1 MLKKVLEKSRLK
13 SEAKNGAKIDT
24 LYEIYPGGSDITMK
38 IGEMVSE
45 FHELFQHPIAADIT
59 PELLELRAGLIRE
72 EAVDEAAEAV
82 EHLDMDK
89 VLDAMADGLYVGI
102 GTLISVRGGVVN
114 AMAHFTKEQSEDI
127 YTSYV
132 HAHSKK
138 PQEDIILGLSQ
149 FGVAAE
155 ELEVIAAKIR
165 SGYADS
171 TSLAVDLRGAMNCIY
186 VASQMVYHLA
196 DLMNVPVVDLV
207 AEVHRSNMTKLWPSD
222 AEQRTKL
229 VEGCKY
235 DKNDLAFRVAEG
247 RDGMI
252 GYRISDGKILKS
264 PTYESADLSKFVD
277 MAIDSVIGRHFF

>member
-13 SEAKNGAKIDT
+13 SEAKNGAEIDT
-24 LYEIYPGGSDITMK
+24 LYEIYPGGIDITMK

-59 PELLELRAGLIRE
+59 PELLELRARLIRE

-82 EHLDMDK
+82 EHLDMYK

-102 GTLISVRGGVVN
+102 GTLISLRGGVAN
-114 AMAHFTKEQSEDI
+114 AMAHFTKEQSEGI
-127 YTSYV
+127 YTGYV

-149 FGVAAE
+149 FGVAVE
-155 ELEVIAAKIR
+155 ELEIIAAKIR

-171 TSLAVDLRGAMNCIY
+171 TSLAVDLRGAMNRIY

-207 AEVHRSNMTKLWPSD
+207 AEVHRSNMTKLWPAD
-222 AEQRTKL
+222 AELRTKL
-229 VEGCKY
+229 VAKCKY
-235 DKNDLAFRVAEG
+235 DKDDLAFRVAEG

-264 PTYESADLSKFVD
+264 PTYDSADLSRFVD
-277 MAIDSVIGRHFF
+277 MAMNSIIGRHFF

>member
-13 SEAKNGAKIDT
+13 SEAKNGAEIDT
-24 LYEIYPGGSDITMK
+24 LYEIYPGGIDITMK

-59 PELLELRAGLIRE
+59 PELLELRARLICE
-72 EAVDEAAEAV
+72 EAVDEAAEAI
-82 EHLDMDK
+82 ENLDMYK

-102 GTLISVRGGVVN
+102 GTLISVRGGVAN

-127 YTSYV
+127 YTGYV

-149 FGVAAE
+149 FGVAVE

-171 TSLAVDLRGAMNCIY
+171 TSLAVDLRGAMNRIY

-207 AEVHRSNMTKLWPSD
+207 AEVHRSNMTKLWPAD
-222 AEQRTKL
+222 AELRTKL
-229 VEGCKY
+229 VAKCKY
-235 DKNDLAFRVAEG
+235 DKDDLAFRVAEG

-264 PTYESADLSKFVD
+264 PTYDSADLSRFVD
-277 MAIDSVIGRHFF
+277 MAMNSIIVRHFF

>member
-132 HAHSKK
+132 HATAKSRRKISSSGCLSLGW
-138 PQEDIILGLSQ
+138 PQKSLRLLRPKSALGMQ
-149 FGVAAE
+149 
-155 ELEVIAAKIR
+155 
-165 SGYADS
+165 
-171 TSLAVDLRGAMNCIY
+171 TP
-186 VASQMVYHLA
+186 
-196 DLMNVPVVDLV
+196 PV
-207 AEVHRSNMTKLWPSD
+207 
-222 AEQRTKL
+222 
-229 VEGCKY
+229 
-235 DKNDLAFRVAEG
+235 
-247 RDGMI
+247 
-252 GYRISDGKILKS
+252 
-264 PTYESADLSKFVD
+264 
-277 MAIDSVIGRHFF
+277 